1 MDLTIET
8 AHDLIRI
15 INAYPQWR
23 KQVRESL
30 FPEIDL
36 PKAFQELAD
45 AQRRTEQSIRELSQ
59 AQRRTEQTVRE
70 LSQTVKEMA
79 SDIRKLQVVV
89 KHDTTRLARIDK
101 KMVEAGQERQ
111 AIRDDL
117 EVVRRGQED
126 LRRGQEDLRRGQDE
140 LKRNQNDLRGQSYEQ
155 KIRDRADT
163 IFGYFLRRGRKMR
176 NEIAEILLEAEEKG
190 QISEQE
196 HEHVLASDLL
206 WGGKLKSSKEELFL
220 VVEVSWLAEEHDLE
234 GAYNRANILR
244 SIGFESLPVVAAIH
258 WTTEL
263 SKEALDLGIV
273 IVTDMRLDKA
283 SWQAALAPMV

>member
-117 EVVRRGQED
+117 EVV
-126 LRRGQEDLRRGQDE
+126 RRGQEDLRRGQDE